1 MAKITEIKI
10 GRIDGT
16 HTRHFSHLAAAK
28 ELAKSRKA
36 QVIWIHCRERSGKFY
51 NLSEPT
57 MIQEIAPRINKRD
70 VSGLMEVLEILS
82 F

>member
-16 HTRHFSHLAAAK
+16 CSVHFSHLTAAK

-36 QVIWIHCRERSGKFY
+36 QVVWVHCRERSGFFY
-51 NLSEPT
+51 ALSEST
-57 MIQEIAPRINKRD
+57 MIQEIAPRIIKRD
-70 VSGLMEVLEILS
+70 VNGLEEVLEILS